1 MNNVKSAEKNFKEAA
16 SKQISFDAASVL
28 FFADIYN
35 QIFKIKFMYLKILT
49 LRVVCILFAYQ
60 FYELPKQL
68 LVIFLVYL
76 FFYSFP
82 FEEPKYTIADT
93 AAAAAALI
101 PTIIDDA
108 VNAPL
113 ITAFAGENTDS
124 AGLYMENTAA
134 VITEAIKP

>member
-60 FYELPKQL
+60 FYKLPKQL
-68 LVIFLVYL
+68 LVIFFVYL
-76 FFYSFP
+76 FLCTCFLFFSF
-82 FEEPKYTIADT
+82 
-93 AAAAAALI
+93 
-101 PTIIDDA
+101 
-108 VNAPL
+108 
-113 ITAFAGENTDS
+113 
-124 AGLYMENTAA
+124 
-134 VITEAIKP
+134 